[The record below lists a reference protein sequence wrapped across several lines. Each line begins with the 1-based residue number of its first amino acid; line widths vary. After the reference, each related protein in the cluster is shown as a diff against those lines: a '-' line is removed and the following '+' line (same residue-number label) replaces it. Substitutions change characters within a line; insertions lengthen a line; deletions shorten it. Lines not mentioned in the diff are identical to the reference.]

1 MKEKILEAFCNLGF
15 KLEEEGGVAYTFKYE
30 TLNLLYMYNESDENF
45 LSIALPGIYEF
56 EGNNTLQIC
65 ALLEKI
71 NSSMKYIKAYIYG
84 SSVWLFYER
93 ELFEED
99 DLMKII
105 PHMIFHLDAGLSFAR
120 KAMAEIEKSVAD
132 NSADENDPE
141 DIDAEDVETEE
152 LFDNG
157 VAEKQED

>member
-15 KLEEEGGVAYTFKYE
+15 KLEEEGGVAYTFKYETIPIFLPLAMSIMGVAYTFKYE

-84 SSVWLFYER
+84 SSV
-93 ELFEED
+93 
-99 DLMKII
+99 
-105 PHMIFHLDAGLSFAR
+105 
-120 KAMAEIEKSVAD
+120 
-132 NSADENDPE
+132 
-141 DIDAEDVETEE
+141 
-152 LFDNG
+152 
-157 VAEKQED
+157 